1 MQKKWLFFITVV
13 TIWLLDQ
20 ATKLLVNKY
29 IPPYTKTIKITPFL
43 NLVHIR
49 NTGIAFGLWAGG
61 NGGKQIF
68 FIVFSLVAIVFIF
81 YYFWRT
87 LPSFLNNLACGLVL
101 GGALGN
107 LTDRL
112 LYGNVIDF
120 IDCHWRHYHWPAFNV
135 ADSAVTI
142 GMFLL
147 ALKILKEQN

>member
-1 MQKKWLFFITVV
+1 
-13 TIWLLDQ
+13 LLDQ

-29 IPPYTKTIKITPFL
+29 IPPYAKVIKIMPFL

-49 NTGIAFGLWAGG
+49 NTGIVFGLWAGG
-61 NGGKQIF
+61 NGGKPIF
-68 FIVFSLVAIVFIF
+68 LIVFSLVVIVVIL

-87 LPSFLNNLACGLVL
+87 PPSFLRNLACGLVL

-147 ALKILKEQN
+147 ALKILKEQK